1 MELMHSIQKRFSFKS
16 FARGVFVLLAV
27 YGALFGYAFLQAD
40 VTREYLQSK
49 LASQTV
55 LIDGLSETGFIDAQ
69 DHLGAEDL
77 VEAPSS
83 AHGSEHSAIENI
95 SHEDNSSLKDV
106 VIQDAKSL
114 GKAPVEGLFEDS
126 AFGRLP
132 IAKNAVETPFAAYR
146 KPFVL
151 NQERPFIAVVVEQF
165 GLSNALSEEMI
176 AALPASVSFVL
187 TPYSQNPERWV
198 SEARAD
204 GHEVWLHLPMEN
216 KNFPMEDP
224 GAKGLLTRVSLQYNQ
239 DRIQWLMGR
248 ITGYVGVAAYTDDTL
263 DNAGQ
268 MFKNMANDLFRRGL
282 GFLELNSEE
291 KSFFEPIAEEMHAP
305 HTEVQ
310 SYIDVVDPQ
319 RPAIK
324 KALEQIDAQGG
335 TLVVVRPSPR
345 NIPALKRWLE
355 SLQKRGIEIVP
366 VSAVAAANNY

>member
-1 MELMHSIQKRFSFKS
+1 MELMHSIQERFSFKS
-16 FARGVFVLLAV
+16 FARGMFVVLAI
-27 YGALFGYAFLQAD
+27 YGASFGYAFLQGD
-40 VTREYLQSK
+40 VTREYLQSR
-49 LASQTV
+49 LASQSV
-55 LIDGLSETGFIDAQ
+55 LIDGLGEPAFIETQ
-69 DHLGAEDL
+69 DHLGAKDL

-83 AHGSEHSAIENI
+83 THGSKQNNTENSHEENTRLENI
-95 SHEDNSSLKDV
+95 VDKS
-106 VIQDAKSL
+106 AKALSE
-114 GKAPVEGLFEDS
+114 APVEGLFEDS

-132 IAKNAVETPFAAYR
+132 IAKNAIETPFAAYR

-151 NQERPFIAVVVEQF
+151 NQGRPFIAVAVEQF

-176 AALPASVSFVL
+176 AALPSSVSFIL
-187 TPYSQNPERWV
+187 TPYSQSPEKWTR
-198 SEARAD
+198 EARTD

-216 KNFPMEDP
+216 KNFPLEDP

-248 ITGYVGVAAYTDDTL
+248 TTGYAGVAAYTDDTL

-268 MFKNMANDLFRRGL
+268 MFKNMAHDLFKRGL
-282 GFLELNSEE
+282 GFLELNREE
-291 KSFFEPIAEEMHAP
+291 TSFFEPIAEEMHAP